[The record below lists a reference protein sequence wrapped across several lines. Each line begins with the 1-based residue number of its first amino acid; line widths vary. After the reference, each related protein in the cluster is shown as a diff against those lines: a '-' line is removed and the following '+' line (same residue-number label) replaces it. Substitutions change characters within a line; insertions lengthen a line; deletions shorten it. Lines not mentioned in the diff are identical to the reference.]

1 MTTSKLDAPVNKLAR
16 LLNSASI
23 KRVLLNDSLLVD
35 FDRVIAAE
43 EVLIVKGALG
53 AMGSGNTSV
62 LMQLLVGMLDAALA
76 RQQDLVPD
84 SARVAVALKV
94 DEAPLVINRGFA
106 ETMALKRSAGL
117 ETVACWQSDA
127 QWTDRDVRDQLD
139 ALFAHRV
146 YFATGSAREARASV
160 GLTMAE
166 FSDTVRPRIEHL
178 SALGRP
184 DARLHLPKHH
194 AIASWVTLEGR
205 QAPFVGRT
213 LPLSVDRERLMSHAA
228 DQQARGGR
236 HLSDFRQPHWDPAQR
251 APRRD
256 AAAAQE
262 PSGSRPLPLPA
273 STAESYRELV
283 ELDRAHSVRWR
294 ERVQVVRA
302 IEPDGLDLE
311 ILSLIAR
318 LGHVLTSQIHR
329 HFNAARAVTTTQRRL
344 KRLSDAGLVERFQ
357 FHRRDGGGVPMCY
370 VAAHAGLDALRAA
383 GRVPTESEATGD
395 RASSS
400 SRLRR
405 ARRDVHAA
413 GWALALAR
421 ALADRRVVLRG
432 AAESA
437 LTPPTRSDGGRTLAL
452 GPAQLR
458 LPGGRI
464 PHDFLSTDGAGR
476 RSEVDRFDTLRPQLV
491 IEIGAENATAGESA
505 GERAG
510 ERAVAVREQG
520 ASTVERCAP
529 GSTIDLMVEFDDR
542 LPTAVAGKLER
553 YEHFLAGWSAHT
565 ARYGRRMEAVPVV
578 VFVCRD
584 RDRARRCAQCAD
596 PLLRACR
603 AYPGEYPHDWLYTG
617 RSRILFAS
625 ERDAHEG
632 LLCAIGVPSLPP
644 DVRVTAAGG
653 DPRAGSVQTRVREI
667 VEADHDG
674 PGEQSPDGGR

>member
-1 MTTSKLDAPVNKLAR
+1 MCYLA
-16 LLNSASI
+16 A
-23 KRVLLNDSLLVD
+23 
-35 FDRVIAAE
+35 
-43 EVLIVKGALG
+43 
-53 AMGSGNTSV
+53 
-62 LMQLLVGMLDAALA
+62 
-76 RQQDLVPD
+76 
-84 SARVAVALKV
+84 
-94 DEAPLVINRGFA
+94 
-106 ETMALKRSAGL
+106 
-117 ETVACWQSDA
+117 
-127 QWTDRDVRDQLD
+127 
-139 ALFAHRV
+139 
-146 YFATGSAREARASV
+146 
-160 GLTMAE
+160 
-166 FSDTVRPRIEHL
+166 
-178 SALGRP
+178 
-184 DARLHLPKHH
+184 
-194 AIASWVTLEGR
+194 
-205 QAPFVGRT
+205 
-213 LPLSVDRERLMSHAA
+213 
-228 DQQARGGR
+228 
-236 HLSDFRQPHWDPAQR
+236 
-251 APRRD
+251 
-256 AAAAQE
+256 
-262 PSGSRPLPLPA
+262 
-273 STAESYRELV
+273 
-283 ELDRAHSVRWR
+283 
-294 ERVQVVRA
+294 
-302 IEPDGLDLE
+302 
-311 ILSLIAR
+311 
-318 LGHVLTSQIHR
+318 
-329 HFNAARAVTTTQRRL
+329 
-344 KRLSDAGLVERFQ
+344 DAGL
-357 FHRRDGGGVPMCY
+357 DS
-370 VAAHAGLDALRAA
+370 LRAA
-383 GRVPTESEATGD
+383 GRLPAESEAIGD
-395 RASSS
+395 LASSS

-476 RSEVDRFDTLRPQLV
+476 RSEVERFDTLRPQLV
-491 IEIGAENATAGESA
+491 IEIGADNATAG
-505 GERAG
+505 GRAD
-510 ERAVAVREQG
+510 EHTRAVPEQG
-520 ASTVERCAP
+520 AGVGPWAP

-667 VEADHDG
+667 LEADHDG
-674 PGEQSPDGGR
+674 PGEQSLDGGR